1 MKTVWIRSTKTSN
14 KPDPPAPEELAADLR
29 ANQGQHT
36 VFADHMIRAIHG
48 KSRYGEAAER
58 ITFDSLISKSQAA
71 FTLLLYEN
79 GYKNWV
85 WASRNDL
92 GSASD
97 ASADANTDSSD
108 GTCPTH
114 GFTERGREG
123 LPSRNGGWSLEGMKK
138 YNELHKR
145 VTEDQI
151 SDAGAF
157 RKAEDREHREAK
169 RSKGR
174 KRKRGNADQM
184 IILTISDDLG
194 ELMQSTNSEVLAI
207 QL

>member
-1 MKTVWIRSTKTSN
+1 MKIEWIRSTNTSN
-14 KPDPPAPEELAADLR
+14 KPDPPAPEEFAADLR
-29 ANQGQHT
+29 ANQGQCT
-36 VFADHMIRAIHG
+36 VFADHMIRAVHG

-58 ITFDSLISKSQAA
+58 ITFDSLISKSQEA

-85 WASRNDL
+85 WASRNDP

-108 GTCPTH
+108 GTCPTY

-138 YNELHKR
+138 YNELYKR
-145 VTEDQI
+145 VTEDRI

-157 RKAEDREHREAK
+157 RKAYRDHREAK

-194 ELMQSTNSEVLAI
+194 ELMQSTNSEVLAT

>member
-1 MKTVWIRSTKTSN
+1 MKIEWIRSTKTSH
-14 KPDPPAPEELAADLR
+14 KPDPSAPEELAADLR
-29 ANQGQHT
+29 ANQEQHT
-36 VFADHMIRAIHG
+36 VFADHMIRAVHG
-48 KSRYGEAAER
+48 KCRYGEAAER

-71 FTLLLYEN
+71 FTLLLHEN
-79 GYKNWV
+79 GCKNWV
-85 WASRNDL
+85 WASRNDP

-138 YNELHKR
+138 HNELHKR
-145 VTEDQI
+145 VTEDRI
-151 SDAGAF
+151 SDTGAF
-157 RKAEDREHREAK
+157 GKACREHREAK

-184 IILTISDDLG
+184 IVLTISDDLG

>member
-1 MKTVWIRSTKTSN
+1 MKIEWIRSTKTSN

-36 VFADHMIRAIHG
+36 VFADHMIRAVHG
-48 KSRYGEAAER
+48 KSRCGEAAER
-58 ITFDSLISKSQAA
+58 ITFDSLISKSQEA
-71 FTLLLYEN
+71 FTLLLCEN
-79 GYKNWV
+79 GHKNWV
-85 WASRNDL
+85 WASRNDP

-108 GTCPTH
+108 GTCPTC

-123 LPSRNGGWSLEGMKK
+123 LPSGNGGWSLEGMKK
-138 YNELHKR
+138 HNELCKR
-145 VTEDQI
+145 VTEDRT
-151 SDAGAF
+151 SDVGAF
-157 RKAEDREHREAK
+157 GKACREHREAK